1 MFKKLEHFI
10 LWTYD
15 TLDYVT
21 RSRVLMSASSLEPIA
36 QNVLD
41 ENFSNQK

>member
-1 MFKKLEHFI
+1 MFKKLKHYI
-10 LWTYD
+10 LWTHD

-21 RSRVLMSASSLEPIA
+21 RSRVLMSASSLEP